1 MAVSTTKYEWI
12 YGKAPRGF
20 GMWAFKVG
28 HEEVFFTGKY
38 AEAKKQAIAYAKEQ
52 GARYIEVL
60 T

>member
-1 MAVSTTKYEWI
+1 MAVSTTTYEWI

-20 GMWAFKVG
+20 GMWAFKIG
-28 HEEVFFTGKY
+28 YEEKFFTGKY
-38 AEAKKQAIAYAKEQ
+38 GEAKKQAIAYAKEQ

>member
-1 MAVSTTKYEWI
+1 MAVSTTTYEWV

-20 GMWAFKVG
+20 GMWAFKIG
-28 HEEVFFTGKY
+28 YEEKFFTGKY
-38 AEAKKQAIAYAKEQ
+38 GEAKKQAIAYAKEQ

>member
-1 MAVSTTKYEWI
+1 MAVRTTTYEWV

-20 GMWAFKVG
+20 GMWAFKIG
-28 HEEVFFTGKY
+28 YEEKFFTGKSG
-38 AEAKKQAIAYAKEQ
+38 EAKKQAIAYAKEQ